1 MRRFLLGGGSLGCP
15 IGFEECFQHFGN
27 VMNNFGWELGHV
39 TSCNYLSSVV
49 HGGFLWFEE
58 SDNNFLL
65 GGSTFEHDIREHIF
79 ANDHNIGWMLLLG
92 KFYKFYTFSL
102 YEEWWVFN

>member
-39 TSCNYLSSVV
+39 TSCNYLPSVV

-58 SDNNFLL
+58 SDNIFFV
-65 GGSTFEHDIREHIF
+65 GGQLSNTTFESIF
-79 ANDHNIGWMLLLG
+79 LQMTII
-92 KFYKFYTFSL
+92 
-102 YEEWWVFN
+102 

>member
-39 TSCNYLSSVV
+39 VTSCNYLPSVV
-49 HGGFLWFEE
+49 HSGFLWFEE
-58 SDNNFLL
+58 TTIFCW

-79 ANDHNIGWMLLLG
+79 ANDHNIGWMLLLLG

-102 YEEWWVFN
+102 